1 MLGLRH
7 RRFVDLLASF
17 AVVASGCSREAPTS
31 PAGAASPA
39 AAVADSAHGES
50 GPDLRSTIIVIPV
63 ATGTIRRFPELGITD
78 GGGID
83 GDLQST
89 YFRTTATNREFRRGF
104 AEFEIPRFP
113 GKLLR
118 ATLVLRET
126 RATVADPRPPDVHEL
141 SSYADVDLDVTVADF
156 DRPTTP
162 LATFESDANL
172 DVGTFR
178 IDVTELV
185 ARSRAEK
192 LGFRVKLAVDPS
204 ETGFVPL
211 GTAFS
216 PTSTPPGVELHL
228 VTTARSAGR

>member
-1 MLGLRH
+1 
-7 RRFVDLLASF
+7 
-17 AVVASGCSREAPTS
+17 
-31 PAGAASPA
+31 
-39 AAVADSAHGES
+39 
-50 GPDLRSTIIVIPV
+50 V
-63 ATGTIRRFPELGITD
+63 ATGSIRRFPELGITD

-113 GKLLR
+113 GRLLR

-126 RATVADPRPPDVHEL
+126 RATVADPRPADAHEL

-172 DVGTFR
+172 DPGTFR

-185 ARSRAEK
+185 ARSRAAK
-192 LGFRVKLAVDPS
+192 LGFRVKLAVDPA

-211 GTAFS
+211 GTAFARS
-216 PTSTPPGVELHL
+216 STPPGVELRL
-228 VTTARSAGR
+228 VTTARPAGR